1 MQKSKVRSEQ
11 FKAHRRQLLRMG
23 AAGLPMVLTLRASAS
38 GALIS
43 QLRCTFTIPN
53 STKILVDDTGQAWV
67 GTSKLGI
74 SGNKP
79 KNKNISKFKNH
90 AQYVFPAGTVPSSYR
105 ADACPPDPCDGFA
118 NNLNDA
124 NVDSMF
130 AHLTD
135 SEGDYQATEGFSGAG
150 NGGSHSHNNND
161 HIQCD
166 NHGHQVDEHGHSIGS
181 NTGKYAECGYKAY
194 NVSNNQIAPGDYV
207 NNGSWSLPG
216 DEDGLYL
223 SLSINYADSYG
234 NTGGWPGISCIVSI
248 LNYLNL

>member
-38 GALIS
+38 EALIS
-43 QLRCTFTIPN
+43 QLRCTFTIP
-53 STKILVDDTGQAWV
+53 SKTKILVDDTGQAWV
-67 GTSKLGI
+67 GKSRLRI
-74 SGNKP
+74 RDNKP
-79 KNKNISKFKNH
+79 KNDHISNFQNN
-90 AQYVFPAGTVPSSYR
+90 ADYVFPEGTVPSSYR
-105 ADACPPDPCDGFA
+105 ADACPPDPCDGYA
-118 NNLNDA
+118 QNLKDA

-135 SEGDYQATEGFSGAG
+135 SEGDYQATEGFSGG
-150 NGGSHSHNNND
+150 GGGSGGHSN
-161 HIQCD
+161 HIHCD
-166 NHGHQVDEHGHSIGS
+166 SHGHQVDGHHHSVETS
-181 NTGKYAECGYKAY
+181 TTRYAECGYKAY
-194 NVSNNQIAPGDYV
+194 KVSNNQISPGDYI
-207 NNGSWSLPG
+207 NNGSWNLPG

-223 SLSINYADSYG
+223 SLSLNYADSYG